1 MRRFVGTLGCGGV
14 AGGVPRQVPPP
25 NALSASWRAWGNVMS
40 PATTRS
46 APAGR
51 SRWPANFTTS
61 SRVIALKD
69 AALVARP

>member
-1 MRRFVGTLGCGGV
+1 MPFFVGTLGCAGV
-14 AGGVPRQVPPP
+14 AGGLPRQVP
-25 NALSASWRAWGNVMS
+25 NALSASSRACGNVMS

-51 SRWPANFTTS
+51 SRCPANFTTS

-69 AALVARP
+69 VALVARP